1 MAARNLPKELVARV
15 AKDMVRF
22 IEQSPSPF
30 HSVRS
35 SIKMLEAAGYTRIKE
50 SNLQDWGLLRA
61 GDKRYFTRNE
71 STLLCFAIGGKW
83 IPGNGFTILA
93 AHTDSP
99 VLRTKPDT
107 ATKSVHGF
115 HKIGVQTYGG
125 GLWHTWFDR
134 DLSVAGRVV
143 LANKDRTEFV
153 TRLVRVNRPILRVPT
168 LAIHLQTADE
178 CKAFCVNKEKHLGPI
193 LATEIAEVLEGGLNG
208 EDEKK
213 EEGATKGET
222 KIRHHPLL
230 VKVLAEEL
238 KVLPE
243 DICDFE
249 LSLYDTQPPTI
260 GGVFNEF
267 VFAPRIDNLASTF
280 CCLTAL
286 ADAPG
291 LKDDAN
297 IRLGIFFDDEEVG
310 SQSNRG
316 ARSNILHETL
326 RRLQGSG
333 SEQLYAAAMQK
344 SLIVSMDCAHGVHP
358 NYADKHEKDHRP
370 KLQGGLVVKY
380 NVNERYATTLESSFP
395 LIEIARRENIPLQS
409 FCVRQ
414 DTGCGSTI
422 GPISAANTGIQ
433 TVDVGIAQLSM
444 HSIRES
450 CGTHDILSSIHLLN
464 ALLREISSFNLRTSE
479 NE

>member
-1 MAARNLPKELVARV
+1 MAAAAKNLSKELVGKA
-15 AKDMVRF
+15 AKDMVGF

-30 HSVRS
+30 HTVQT
-35 SIKMLEAAGYTRIKE
+35 SIRMLEAAGYKRIRE
-50 SNLQDWGLLRA
+50 TDVAEWELLTA
-61 GDKRYFTRNE
+61 GDKRYITRNE

-83 IPGNGFTILA
+83 APGNGFTILA

-99 VLRTKPDT
+99 VLRTKPVT
-107 ATKSVHGF
+107 ATKSVEGF

-143 LANKDRTEFV
+143 VSNKDRTKFA
-153 TRLVRVNRPILRVPT
+153 THLVRVDRPILRVPT

-178 CKAFCVNKEKHLGPI
+178 RKAFAVNKETHLGPI
-193 LATEIAEVLEGGLNG
+193 LATEVAEFLEGGSN
-208 EDEKK
+208 EDDEKK
-213 EEGATKGET
+213 DRDTSKP
-222 KIRHHPLL
+222 RHHPLL

-238 KVLPE
+238 RVAPE
-243 DICDFE
+243 RICDFE

-286 ADAPG
+286 AEAPA
-291 LKDDAN
+291 LNDDTN
-297 IRLGIFFDDEEVG
+297 IRIGIFFDDEEVG

-316 ARSNILHETL
+316 ARSNILSETL

-333 SEQLYAAAMQK
+333 SAQLYAASLQK

-358 NYADKHEKDHRP
+358 NYANKHEKDHKP
-370 KLQGGLVVKY
+370 KLQGGCVVKY

-395 LIEIARRENIPLQS
+395 LLEIARRENIPLQP

-414 DTGCGSTI
+414 DKGCGSTI
-422 GPISAANTGIQ
+422 GPISAAVTGIQ
-433 TVDVGIAQLSM
+433 TVDIGIAQHSM

-450 CGTHDILSSIHLLN
+450 CGAHDVLSSINLLV
-464 ALLREISSFNLRTSE
+464 ALLRDFASFNLSTPE

>member
-1 MAARNLPKELVARV
+1 MAAAAKNLSKELVAKA

-30 HSVRS
+30 HTVQS
-35 SIKMLEAAGYTRIKE
+35 SIKMLEAAGYTRIQE
-50 SNLQDWGLLRA
+50 SNMAEWELLSA
-61 GDKRYFTRNE
+61 GDKRYITRNE

-83 IPGNGFTILA
+83 TTGNGFTILA

-99 VLRTKPDT
+99 VLRTKPVT
-107 ATKSVHGF
+107 ATKSVEGF

-143 LANKDRTEFV
+143 VADKERTKFV
-153 TRLVRVNRPILRVPT
+153 TRLVRVDRPILRVPN
-168 LAIHLQTADE
+168 LAIHLQTSDE
-178 CKAFCVNKEKHLGPI
+178 RKAFAVNKEKHLGPI
-193 LATEIAEVLEGGLNG
+193 LATEVAEFLEGGSN
-208 EDEKK
+208 EDDEKK
-213 EEGATKGET
+213 GEVA
-222 KIRHHPLL
+222 KKPRHHPLL

-238 KVLPE
+238 MVPPE
-243 DICDFE
+243 SICDFE
-249 LSLYDTQPPTI
+249 LSLYDTQQPTI

-267 VFAPRIDNLASTF
+267 IFAPRIDNLASTF

-286 ADAPG
+286 AEAPG
-291 LKDDAN
+291 LQQDTN
-297 IRLGIFFDDEEVG
+297 IRIGIFFDDEEVG

-316 ARSNILHETL
+316 ARSNILTETL

-333 SEQLYAAAMQK
+333 SQSYAASLQK
-344 SLIVSMDCAHGVHP
+344 SLIVSMDCAHAVHP
-358 NYADKHEKDHRP
+358 NYAEKHEKDHKP
-370 KLQGGLVVKY
+370 KIQEGCVVKY

-395 LIEIARRENIPLQS
+395 LLEIARRENIPLQS

-414 DTGCGSTI
+414 DMGCGSTI
-422 GPISAANTGIQ
+422 GPISAAATGIQ
-433 TVDVGIAQLSM
+433 TVDIGIAQHSM

-450 CGTHDILSSIHLLN
+450 CGAHDILSSINLLN
-464 ALLREISSFNLRTSE
+464 ALLRDFAAFNFTTPE
-479 NE
+479 NQ